1 MKRLILLFS
10 QASAVLRAYKSR
22 TAIAIIGVLLGAMA
36 LVIVQNV
43 SNSLQKKVEDDIK
56 AVGDRVIPVFARVP
70 RVPGSMLRRQR
81 VKTMRI
87 SDATAIL
94 SVNRVISSAPL
105 VRNSYN
111 VKYTN
116 ATIPANILGTT
127 EEYFTLRGLSLAD
140 GRIFDNVE
148 RVNRE
153 KVVVIGSE
161 VATDLFATNSP
172 LGATIIIGTMSAKVI
187 GVLNEKGADSSGNS
201 MDNIIIMPVETAMER
216 LMNRDY
222 LNEISVQIADWSDY
236 TTVVAGITSLL
247 RIEHRITDPSKSS
260 DFDIVNPVDEQK
272 MSTTLIGLASLLGSA
287 SAGIAFFIGA
297 VGIFSLMLLIVNQ
310 RTTEIGIK
318 RAIGATKRDIL
329 FQFLLESGYIG
340 VVGGVLGIVV
350 GCILSLVVCYFAKL
364 PYTISAMGA
373 LVGFVAAVLSGV
385 LAGLYPALK
394 ASRVVPV
401 KALQL

>member
-1 MKRLILLFS
+1 
-10 QASAVLRAYKSR
+10 
-22 TAIAIIGVLLGAMA
+22 MA